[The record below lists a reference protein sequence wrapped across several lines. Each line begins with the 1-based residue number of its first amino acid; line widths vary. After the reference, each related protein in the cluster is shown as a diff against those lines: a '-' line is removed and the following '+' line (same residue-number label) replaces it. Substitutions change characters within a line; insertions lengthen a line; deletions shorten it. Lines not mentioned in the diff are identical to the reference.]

1 MTTRKTTA
9 AATAKAR
16 ARARARATATVIAMT
31 VALFFG
37 EALEGADEG
46 YCGEVFGGLG
56 FDEE

>member
-9 AATAKAR
+9 AATATAK
-16 ARARARATATVIAMT
+16 ARARATATVIAMT

-46 YCGEVFGGLG
+46 YCGEVFWGFG
-56 FDEE
+56 FDEG